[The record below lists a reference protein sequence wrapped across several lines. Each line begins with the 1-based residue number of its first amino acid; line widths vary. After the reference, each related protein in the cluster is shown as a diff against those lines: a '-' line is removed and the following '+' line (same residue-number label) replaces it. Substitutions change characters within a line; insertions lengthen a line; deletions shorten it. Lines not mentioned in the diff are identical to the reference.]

1 MDSTQFVNGDD
12 DDSGAVDNDDRDG
25 GDYNAVGDD
34 ICNVGCTEYS
44 KKRVREY
51 AICPQ
56 AFRPDP
62 RLEIE
67 CYYVGT

>member
-1 MDSTQFVNGDD
+1 MIMIMMLIMTMMVMGDD
-12 DDSGAVDNDDRDG
+12 
-25 GDYNAVGDD
+25 NAVVDGID
-34 ICNVGCTEYS
+34 IVGCTEYS

-51 AICPQ
+51 AICPRQ

>member
-1 MDSTQFVNGDD
+1 MVMMMMIMVMLIMTMMVMGDD
-12 DDSGAVDNDDRDG
+12 
-25 GDYNAVGDD
+25 NAVVDD
-34 ICNVGCTEYS
+34 IDNVGCTEFS